1 MTEADTKNSG
11 KEKGTPIVKKTLEQP
26 VAMTL
31 QQWNSLTRLAG
42 LMFPIEATKATLK
55 L

>member
-11 KEKGTPIVKKTLEQP
+11 KEKGTPIVKKNLEQP